1 MKLLVGDGVQYCLSP
16 DNLGL
21 VSECGSSGVQSIKSP
36 MESLDK
42 EKQFWWTDTNRTLVQ
57 TCLENISNAFVNVPD
72 KLSQFTNYS
81 YSYICLIVSYI
92 CGMLQSSAAILTSYL
107 HSCFLKQLHTLVL
120 PSLYG
125 CSMVLFSWLLVY
137 FDSKVPGVYPPTPV
151 SPKKHR
157 WIITTWNYYLILDW
171 SLVSNKS
178 THIKLIFPFLESG
191 LAILF
196 TSVTLLD
203 SLMVLLFLVSLSGNK
218 FSTEIATIAIKFCIS
233 MFTSLS
239 SE

>member
-157 WIITTWNYYLILDW
+157 WIITTWNYYSYSRLITCVKQIN
-171 SLVSNKS
+171 SY
-178 THIKLIFPFLESG
+178 
-191 LAILF
+191 
-196 TSVTLLD
+196 
-203 SLMVLLFLVSLSGNK
+203 
-218 FSTEIATIAIKFCIS
+218 
-233 MFTSLS
+233 
-239 SE
+239 